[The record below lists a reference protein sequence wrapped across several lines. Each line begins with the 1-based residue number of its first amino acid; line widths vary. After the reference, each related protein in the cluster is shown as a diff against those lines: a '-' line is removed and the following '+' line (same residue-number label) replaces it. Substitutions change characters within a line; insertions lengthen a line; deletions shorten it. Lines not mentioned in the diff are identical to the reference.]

1 MERAVAA
8 QLQREMKWN
17 TSTDRDL
24 KFPYDLTINTN
35 KQT

>member
-8 QLQREMKWN
+8 QLQRDMKWN

-24 KFPYDLTINTN
+24 KIPVRPYH
-35 KQT
+35 